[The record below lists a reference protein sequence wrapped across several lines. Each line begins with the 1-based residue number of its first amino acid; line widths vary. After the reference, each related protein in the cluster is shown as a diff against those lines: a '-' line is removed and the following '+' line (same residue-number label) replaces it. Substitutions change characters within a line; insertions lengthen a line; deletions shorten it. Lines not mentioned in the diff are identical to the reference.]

1 MRIASALLGATALV
15 ALSATPALAKSAFD
29 GPYVGV
35 AAGYTW
41 LNPDSETR
49 VPGTNLNDRVD
60 ESADGFTGAAF
71 FGYGRTFDAFYLGG
85 EAEIGWS
92 DLEETFRVGPNPY
105 GYEAGLTYGL
115 SARAG
120 YLVDRDTLVYGR
132 VGWQRTELDVTS
144 QLNNIVT
151 IGGIIPRID
160 ESQDLDAWRVGG
172 GVERVVGQNLLVRA
186 EYNYTNY
193 EDVTLRY
200 TGNLGSLELS
210 PEEHTARVG
219 IAYRF

>member
-1 MRIASALLGATALV
+1 MRIASALLGASALV
-15 ALSATPALAKSAFD
+15 ALSAAPALAQSAFD
-29 GPYVGV
+29 GPYAGV

-41 LNPDSETR
+41 LNPDARTTT
-49 VPGTNLNDRVD
+49 PNNILNERVD

-71 FGYGRTFDAFYLGG
+71 LGYGRTFDNFYLGG
-85 EAEIGWS
+85 EVELGWS
-92 DLEETFRVGPNPY
+92 DLEETFRVGANPY

-120 YLVDRDTLVYGR
+120 VLADKDTLLYGR

-144 QLNNIVT
+144 QLNNVIT
-151 IGGIIPRID
+151 IGGFIPAIN

-172 GVERVVGQNLLVRA
+172 GVERVIGQNLLARA
-186 EYNYTNY
+186 EYVYTNY
-193 EDVTLRY
+193 EDLTLRY
-200 TGNLGSLELS
+200 TGNVASQSLS
-210 PEEHTARVG
+210 PEEHTVRVG